1 MQDNHV
7 NRNMTRH
14 RNRATAWAAA
24 FILTIGSLAACGDD
38 GPTGPV
44 LDVALVAG
52 TYNMTVLAFDPQG
65 ILPEVDVLA
74 GLGTSPQL
82 ILSATGTAQIVYQDP
97 TTSLFTT
104 IAGSFRTTE
113 AGVRLDFATNSNYGS
128 LLLSRRM
135 DFVFTSS
142 PKRLT
147 FDSAAPDGA
156 NRLRLI
162 QLAPA
167 FANEQ
172 LLDPVPGTLR
182 VVFSS

>member
-1 MQDNHV
+1 MNTTLTKQLNSLAV
-7 NRNMTRH
+7 L
-14 RNRATAWAAA
+14 AAA
-24 FILTIGSLAACGDD
+24 LILAATGLTACGND

-65 ILPEVDVLA
+65 VLPEVDVLA

-82 ILSATGTAQIVYQDP
+82 IISATGTTQIVYQDP

-104 IAGSFRTTE
+104 IAGSFKTT
-113 AGVRLDFATNSNYGS
+113 ADGIRLDFASNSNFGS

-135 DFVFTSS
+135 DFLFTNS

-147 FDSAAPDGA
+147 FDAAAPDGA

-182 VVFSS
+182 VTFSQ